1 MATVVKEE
9 PEAPYSLSLL
19 LGDRNSRCRTMTAS
33 AMGPGAP
40 PSPAVQHQTC
50 GAQQQPPQQP
60 IMNGVAAF
68 ERVPA
73 HSPSNVPPVE
83 GTKRHPSPIKPTAN
97 VSYLILFAS
106 EYQTSLCHAPV
117 SGPRQVQRRA
127 LFSAIKT
134 SPSRTLS
141 LGPTFS

>member
-40 PSPAVQHQTC
+40 PSPALQHQTC
-50 GAQQQPPQQP
+50 GAQQHPPPQP
-60 IMNGVAAF
+60 LMNGVAAF
-68 ERVPA
+68 ERVAA

-97 VSYLILFAS
+97 VSNPIHL
-106 EYQTSLCHAPV
+106 TS
-117 SGPRQVQRRA
+117 GN
-127 LFSAIKT
+127 
-134 SPSRTLS
+134 
-141 LGPTFS
+141 

>member
-19 LGDRNSRCRTMTAS
+19 LGDRNSRCRNMTAS
-33 AMGPGAP
+33 ALGPGAP
-40 PSPAVQHQTC
+40 PSPALQHQTC
-50 GAQQQPPQQP
+50 GSQQQQQQQQPPQP

-73 HSPSNVPPVE
+73 HSPSNVAPGE

-97 VSYLILFAS
+97 VSIPSA
-106 EYQTSLCHAPV
+106 V
-117 SGPRQVQRRA
+117 SSV
-127 LFSAIKT
+127 
-134 SPSRTLS
+134 
-141 LGPTFS
+141 

>member
-50 GAQQQPPQQP
+50 GVQQQPPQQP

-68 ERVPA
+68 ERLVL
-73 HSPSNVPPVE
+73 HTIQLLSHWSIGETRSVGCVVE
-83 GTKRHPSPIKPTAN
+83 RILGVALYRQERKREEGVRRSF
-97 VSYLILFAS
+97 YECS
-106 EYQTSLCHAPV
+106 E
-117 SGPRQVQRRA
+117 RRHTCNGVA
-127 LFSAIKT
+127 EEEEEE
-134 SPSRTLS
+134 
-141 LGPTFS
+141 